1 MNKNKEI
8 VTKLLSIS
16 NQFKSKNLQDY
27 FLRKITYDLN
37 RNKYEKLSCEELN
50 NEVEQLSRMVLIQ
63 NLYTDTIV
71 SKEER
76 VECLQKCGKV

>member
-8 VTKLLSIS
+8 VTRLLSLS
-16 NQFKSKNLQDY
+16 TQFKSKNLQDY
-27 FLRKITYDLN
+27 FFRKITYDLN

-50 NEVEQLSRMVLIQ
+50 DEVERLSRMVLIQ
-63 NLYTDTIV
+63 NLYTDV

-76 VECLQKCGKV
+76 AECLLKCGKV